1 MPPISFSER
10 RGRSPPR
17 PNLPAVTVIDQLP
30 WPTYPALIQAAAKNY
45 GDREYLIDGDLT
57 ISFQDLESRV
67 RSMARAHLAAGLQY
81 GDRIAI
87 WAPNIW
93 EWVVIA
99 LGAQSIGVTLI
110 PLNTR
115 FKGAEA
121 ADILHRGTV
130 SALFTVTDFL
140 DTNYVA
146 MLQSADIPLPHLQHT
161 IIIRGNCPD
170 SSTSLSE
177 YEKRGANIPEAMLAD
192 AMGRVTGA
200 TVSDML
206 FTSGTTGAPKGVV
219 TTHQQNLAAFQ
230 AWSSVIGLSE
240 NDRHLVINPFFHAF
254 GYKAG
259 WLAALI
265 AGATCLPHL
274 VFDAAAVMERIAQEK
289 ITSIPGPPTLFQSML
304 LLPNFEAFDRSSLR
318 LAVTGASSIPVE
330 LIVAMREQLGFET
343 VITGYGLTEACGIA
357 TMCRDGDPAELI
369 ATTSG
374 RAIPEVEVRAIDPD
388 GHPVP
393 AGEPGEIVIR
403 GYNVMQEYLDDP
415 VATSEV
421 IDSDGWLHTG
431 DIGIL
436 DEAGNIR
443 ITDRVKDMFI
453 VGGFNAYPA
462 EIEHLLLRH
471 PDVAFAAVI
480 GVPDERM
487 GEVGAAYLV
496 PKPEC
501 TIDPSG
507 MNTWAREH
515 MANYKVPRYIIP
527 IEALPMNATGKVTKF
542 ELREHFAKNVLNS

>member
-1 MPPISFSER
+1 M
-10 RGRSPPR
+10 
-17 PNLPAVTVIDQLP
+17 IDALP
-30 WPTYPALIQAAAKNY
+30 WPTYPALVRAAAEQY
-45 GDREYLIDGDLT
+45 GDREYLIDEET
-57 ISFQDLESRV
+57 RISFEDLERRV
-67 RSMARAHLAAGLQY
+67 HSMAKAHIAAGLHY

-93 EWVVIA
+93 EWVIIA
-99 LGAQSIGVTLI
+99 LGAQSVGLTLI

-115 FKGAEA
+115 FKGTEA
-121 ADILHRGTV
+121 ADILRRGDV
-130 SALFTVTDFL
+130 AALFTVTDFL
-140 DTNYVA
+140 DTDYVE
-146 MLQSADIPLPHLQHT
+146 MLESTQIPLPALRHT
-161 IIIRGNCPD
+161 VIIRGNASATTP
-170 SSTSLSE
+170 SLAE
-177 YEKRGANIPEAMLAD
+177 YEARGTTISESVLETAMQLVS
-192 AMGRVTGA
+192 GT

-230 AWSSVIGLSE
+230 AWSSVIGLSAA
-240 NDRHLVINPFFHAF
+240 DRHLVVNPFFHAF

-274 VFDAAAVMERIAQEK
+274 IFDAEAVLLRIENEG

-304 LLPNFEAFDRSSLR
+304 LLPTLPEFDRSSLR

-330 LIVAMREQLGFET
+330 LIVAMREQIGFET

-357 TMCRDGDPAELI
+357 TMCRAGDPAELI

-374 RAIPEVEVRAIDPD
+374 RAIPEVEVRAIDLD

-496 PKPEC
+496 PKPGC
-501 TIDPSG
+501 TIDPTT
-507 MNTWAREH
+507 MNSWARDH

-542 ELREHFAKNVLNS
+542 ELRGHFAKNVLNS